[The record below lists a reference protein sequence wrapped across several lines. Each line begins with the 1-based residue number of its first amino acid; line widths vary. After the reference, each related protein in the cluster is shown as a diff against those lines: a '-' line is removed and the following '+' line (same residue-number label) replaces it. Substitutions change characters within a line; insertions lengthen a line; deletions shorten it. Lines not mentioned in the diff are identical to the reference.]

1 MKTYNIK
8 FVTNSEQKEPFT
20 ETVQANSAK
29 EARKEICCQA
39 QIPDRFIIACKLA
52 K

>member
-1 MKTYNIK
+1 MKTYIIK

-20 ETVQANSAK
+20 ETVQAESAK
-29 EARKEICCQA
+29 EARARIRSEA